1 MRKIILIGLFLLIIL
16 GISSCGPYNLFKDIN
31 EENGLKEFV
40 SKDHKFK
47 GQEIIEIDYK
57 GSDTYY
63 IQTKEEEKIRHY
75 IVMRYQASVMNGH
88 WKVFEQTSIGSY
100 Y

>member
-1 MRKIILIGLFLLIIL
+1 MRIIILIGVFLLTIL
-16 GISSCGPYNLFKDIN
+16 GISSCCPYNLFKDFN
-31 EENGLKEFV
+31 EDNELKEFV

-63 IQTKEEEKIRHY
+63 IQTKEDETTRHY

-88 WKVFEQTSIGSY
+88 WKVFE
-100 Y
+100 